1 MTDYIGYIA
10 LQQRREAGASL
21 YRGLQPAILKPLHWF
36 GAGNGVKERDMSD
49 FPNPG
54 HDHDV
59 CADRVVRVARAVCRR
74 RGVRLTSQREKVLD
88 VLAQSH
94 RPMGA
99 YEILDMMAENGKR
112 PAPITV
118 YRALDFLLHQGL
130 AHRIESRNAYVACM
144 IGDAAHEGAVFLIC
158 RGCGNVGEAPADDVE
173 AAIAKVARDSNFS
186 PDLAVVEI
194 EGLCSHCAGGSRRGS
209 VQ

>member
-1 MTDYIGYIA
+1 
-10 LQQRREAGASL
+10 
-21 YRGLQPAILKPLHWF
+21 
-36 GAGNGVKERDMSD
+36 MSD

-54 HDHDV
+54 HDHDA

-99 YEILDMMAENGKR
+99 YEILDVMADTGKR

-118 YRALDFLLHQGL
+118 YRALDFLLAQGL
-130 AHRIESRNAYVACM
+130 AHRIESRNAFVACM
-144 IGDAAHEGAVFLIC
+144 AGDRTHDTTVFLIC
-158 RGCGNVGEAPADDVE
+158 RECGNVGEAPAEGVG
-173 AAIAKVARDSNFS
+173 AAIEKVAREQGFT
-186 PDLAVVEI
+186 PDLTVVEI
-194 EGLCSHCAGGSRRGS
+194 EGLCGHCARAAKPAP

>member
-1 MTDYIGYIA
+1 
-10 LQQRREAGASL
+10 
-21 YRGLQPAILKPLHWF
+21 
-36 GAGNGVKERDMSD
+36 MSD

-99 YEILDMMAENGKR
+99 YEILDKLAEDGKR

-118 YRALDFLLHQGL
+118 YRALDFLLEQGL
-130 AHRIESRNAYVACM
+130 AHRIESRNAFLACM
-144 IGDAAHEGAVFLIC
+144 SSDTTHDTTVFLIC
-158 RGCGNVGEAPADDVE
+158 RECGNVGEAPAEGVG
-173 AAIAKVARDSNFS
+173 AAIEKVARDASFT
-186 PDLAVVEI
+186 PDLTVVEI
-194 EGLCSHCAGGSRRGS
+194 EGLCIHCSGGEKRET